1 MSSSSTKSSRRDS
14 GTASALEFCTDY
26 RRDAAAIE
34 LAQRILAFL
43 PICEQRYLRD
53 GNELYIRWGDQLIL
67 LNADPGNFR
76 LARLFLGAAKVGT
89 TTPLARAA
97 IQFLQ
102 VQADEKAVLC
112 TVTSFAAID
121 GDRILVPLR
130 GHRVLAIASDEIATG
145 TADTESTVC
154 FLPDTV
160 YPLDLV
166 FDPDGTVADRGGVDH
181 ILQRFE
187 ELLVDSQ
194 TCESSAMRWLVAINA
209 IFMPFV
215 RHTLPARLILLW
227 RGNTGSGKT
236 SGLQRLLYVVGMGA
250 VKGDYSGAAV
260 GNLGDIG
267 LLGLDNVEHS
277 RLTPEL
283 FDFLLFASTLAE
295 RGRARTNGTLR
306 VRSGAPIV
314 CLTSIEGVY
323 RPELIRRCINA
334 FCCLDKTQVRGRGS
348 IDKHIIA
355 ERPLLCR
362 GIVAVLQEYL
372 RIRNSPPTFFEP
384 PRQEYAE
391 HFIALVTMLTAFGNL
406 MGRDTSWVREISSG
420 WRENILA
427 DEKEQDGDDLEMW
440 IIRLARQNR
449 IPLIQADYQSG
460 RKKGSL
466 YGTTA
471 SELLALLLG
480 LRVGDLQLPRTPSG
494 LSARLR
500 TTTFRQIEM
509 LRDDCGSEKLRRTA
523 NRRVLGLLIEH
534 DAIIETETFKMI
546 YPPVPV
552 ALRTV
557 HLPAGEQ
564 RPDGIGY
571 YLWDYTGD
579 TSDLITSSATQL
591 IRDMKRQ
598 HGSTTHDAV
607 TYAAEALRRTIPAD
621 LRDAIFVPIPPSKKL
636 GDPDYDHRLELVLQG
651 VGGLNV
657 QPLLALRQ
665 NTIALD
671 KTMSVEERFANLIII
686 GSADQVTGSRIV
698 VVDDV
703 LTTGRHFFAAMICLR
718 KTFPETEIVGLFLA
732 KTISHPRAAAAHG

>member
-1 MSSSSTKSSRRDS
+1 MSSSLAKSARRDAGAS
-14 GTASALEFCTDY
+14 SALEFCADY
-26 RRDAAAIE
+26 RRDSAAIE
-34 LAQRILAFL
+34 LAHRILEFL
-43 PICEQRYLRD
+43 PICENRYLRD

-76 LARLFLGAAKVGT
+76 LASLFFRAAKAGT

-102 VQADEKAVLC
+102 VQADEKAVPC
-112 TVTSFAAID
+112 TITSFAAID

-130 GHRVLAIASDEIATG
+130 GHRVLAIASDEITTR

-160 YPLDLV
+160 YPLDLE
-166 FDPDGTVADRGGVDH
+166 FDPDGKVASRGSVDQ
-181 ILQRFE
+181 ILRRFE

-194 TCESSAMRWLVAINA
+194 TCESSAMRWFVAINA
-209 IFMPFV
+209 VFMPFV

-236 SGLQRLLYVVGMGA
+236 SGLQRLLYVVGMGT

-277 RLTPEL
+277 RLTTEL

-295 RGRARTNGTLR
+295 RGRARTDGTLR

-334 FCCLDKTQVRGRGS
+334 YCRLEKTQVRGRGG
-348 IDKHIIA
+348 IDKHILA

-372 RIRNSPPTFFEP
+372 RIRHSPPTFFEP

-406 MGRDTSWVREISSG
+406 MGRDTNWVRDISSG
-420 WRENILA
+420 WRENILS
-427 DEKEQDGDDLEMW
+427 DEQEQDGDDLEMW
-440 IIRLARQNR
+440 IVRLARQNR
-449 IPLIQADYQSG
+449 MPLIQTDYQSG

-471 SELLALLLG
+471 SELLALLLS
-480 LRVGDLQLPRTPSG
+480 LRVCDLRLPRTPSG

-500 TTTFRQIEM
+500 TTTFRQIEL
-509 LRDDCGSEKLRRTA
+509 LRDDEGNEKLRRTA
-523 NRRVLGLLIEH
+523 NRRVLGLLIEQEAIV
-534 DAIIETETFKMI
+534 DAETFPMT

-557 HLPAGEQ
+557 HLHAGER

-579 TSDLITSSATQL
+579 TSDSITSSATQL

-598 HGSTTHDAV
+598 HGSTTYDAI
-607 TYAAEALRRTIPAD
+607 TYATEALRRTIPAD
-621 LRDAIFVPIPPSKKL
+621 LRDAIFVPMPPSKKL
-636 GDPDYDHRLELVLQG
+636 GDSDYDHRLELVLQG

-665 NTIALD
+665 NNIALD
-671 KTMSVEERFANLIII
+671 KTMSLEERFVNLTITK
-686 GSADQVTGSRIV
+686 SDLVRGSRIV

-703 LTTGRHFFAAMICLR
+703 LTTGRHFLAAMICLR
-718 KTFPETEIVGLFLA
+718 NTFPESEIVGLFLA
-732 KTISHPRAAAAHG
+732 KTNRVVHDQKS